1 MVDDAFDLMMR
12 FYFALFVLFND
23 AFDLMMRSCL
33 NLMICLYSM
42 MCFILKLAFH
52 LPIQNDFQQFPI
64 ISNNFYPFLS
74 NSKILFKL

>member
-1 MVDDAFDLMMR
+1 
-12 FYFALFVLFND
+12 
-23 AFDLMMRSCL
+23 
-33 NLMICLYSM
+33 M

-74 NSKILFKL
+74 NSKFSFKLSKL